1 MVSVG
6 LPGELKFFTPS
17 THSCVLTI
25 VPVTFE
31 VAVTSTGEL
40 TLEPLVGVQM
50 WTPAE
55 LGAEHDEVGTTTKEF
70 ALAMVYGDPGAA
82 VMLVGVTV

>member
-1 MVSVG
+1 M
-6 LPGELKFFTPS
+6 
-17 THSCVLTI
+17 

-40 TLEPLVGVQM
+40 TLAPLAGLQM

-55 LGAEHDEVGTTTKEF
+55 VGAEQDGV
-70 ALAMVYGDPGAA
+70 ALTVIVDGLRYLRIIPA
-82 VMLVGVTV
+82 VSDDTHPVRTGGKGQRGIEEAVIGKK

>member
-1 MVSVG
+1 MCWRRR
-6 LPGELKFFTPS
+6 LNFFTPS

-40 TLEPLVGVQM
+40 TLDPLVGLQM

-55 LGAEHDEVGTTTKEF
+55 VGAEQDGV
-70 ALAMVYGDPGAA
+70 AL
-82 VMLVGVTV
+82 TVIVVVFDTCELSQP